1 VSQANLSEVE
11 ANTGIA
17 GRAMSQHRIAVGFHL
32 LATMLCLASFSGRIG
47 ECSISVWRISD
58 KHAGET
64 FDHAFQ

>member
-1 VSQANLSEVE
+1 
-11 ANTGIA
+11 
-17 GRAMSQHRIAVGFHL
+17 MSQHRIAVGFHL